1 MTQEE
6 IERRCEDA
14 VTHTGDKTM
23 SVVVMLLAGL
33 EYDIHEWIHNGQSN
47 LDELELLRGQRGLRG
62 SSAYAVPV
70 RQRSRTAPA
79 HSSARSNSHVCLLLR
94 STSC

>member
-47 LDELELLRGQRGLRG
+47 LDELELSIGNCYVGLKLLEKYVHANPAGIQNGIEDALRR
-62 SSAYAVPV
+62 
-70 RQRSRTAPA
+70 
-79 HSSARSNSHVCLLLR
+79 N
-94 STSC
+94 